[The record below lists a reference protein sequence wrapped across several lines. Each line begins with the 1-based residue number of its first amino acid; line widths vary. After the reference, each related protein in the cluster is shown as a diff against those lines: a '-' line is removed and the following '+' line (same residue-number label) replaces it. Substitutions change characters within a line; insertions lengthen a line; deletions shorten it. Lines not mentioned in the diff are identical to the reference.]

1 MSTPFAAESL
11 WLPSFAAVYGF
22 SEDRSK
28 EKAPQRG
35 AGQFDRKHARVV
47 LRSYAQS
54 SYRRLAAIAA
64 PVKKC
69 HPHPSPS
76 HVRVKCQMAASLSI
90 CMMTAV
96 TARIVYGV
104 RSLRSTG
111 SHRCGYT
118 ANSIHLVARHCHGA
132 QQARRRR
139 AAGWEPIDAEL
150 EAFNFTPP
158 GSLRRMKLYDQRARV
173 RTSRFRVRP

>member
-1 MSTPFAAESL
+1 VRARRRNRQDGVYESC
-11 WLPSFAAVYGF
+11 
-22 SEDRSK
+22 SK
-28 EKAPQRG
+28 EKPRRG
-35 AGQFDRKHARVV
+35 AGQFDRKHVRVV

-118 ANSIHLVARHCHGA
+118 ANAFTSSHGIA
-132 QQARRRR
+132 MELNKR
-139 AAGWEPIDAEL
+139 GAEGPRDG
-150 EAFNFTPP
+150 NRSTPNLKP
-158 GSLRRMKLYDQRARV
+158 S
-173 RTSRFRVRP
+173 TSPRQDLCGE

>member
-35 AGQFDRKHARVV
+35 AGQFDRKHVRVV
-47 LRSYAQS
+47 LRSDGQA
-54 SYRRLAAIAA
+54 SYGRLAAIAA
-64 PVKKC
+64 PVKEC
-69 HPHPSPS
+69 HPHLSPS
-76 HVRVKCQMAASLSI
+76 HVRVKHQMAASLSI
-90 CMMTAV
+90 CTMAAV
-96 TARIVYGV
+96 TARIVHGV

-118 ANSIHLVARHCHGA
+118 ANAFTSSHGIA
-132 QQARRRR
+132 MELNKRGADWPRDGNRSTPNLKPSTSLAMVS
-139 AAGWEPIDAEL
+139 AANEIIRSE
-150 EAFNFTPP
+150 
-158 GSLRRMKLYDQRARV
+158 S
-173 RTSRFRVRP
+173 SRSNQ